1 MSLMSSVSSRL
12 SRPWSRIACTAGLA
26 AVLGLT
32 GAFGPFVSVAHAATA
47 ETTVELDRLTEQV
60 AQAQATHSDAIA
72 RATELNDQIA
82 QQADEILHLEQD
94 VMPVYRERAAEAAS
108 RLYKMH
114 ETSGNIISLL
124 FSASSFS
131 DFITQMKYLN
141 AIQDDNASVLADLEE
156 ASAELNA
163 KMAELTQAKDDA
175 LSEGQKAADA
185 LDQVSA
191 AQAALEERAASED
204 AAEAEAARKAADEA
218 AAIQAQMQ
226 HQYEQTSAATESA
239 DDAISQQPEQDPAQ
253 DASESET
260 PQESEPAPETPQDS
274 SSDSE
279 SGWMTGVASHYGTG
293 DGLMGS
299 LTASGEPVTETSMC
313 IAMLD
318 VPLGTK
324 VEIRYGGKTVVACVN
339 DRGPYAHGRVIDM
352 QPAVARALDFISV
365 GVGTVEYRIL

>member
-1 MSLMSSVSSRL
+1 MSPMSSVSSRP

-26 AVLGLT
+26 AVLGFT
-32 GAFGPFVSVAHAATA
+32 GTFGPFVSVAFAATA
-47 ETTVELDRLTEQV
+47 ETTAELDRLTEQV
-60 AQAQATHSDAIA
+60 AQAQTTHSDAIA

-141 AIQDDNASVLADLEE
+141 IIQDDNASVLADLEE

-163 KMAELTQAKDDA
+163 KLAELTQAKDDA
-175 LSEGQKAADA
+175 LSEEQKAADA

-226 HQYEQTSAATESA
+226 QQNEQTSAATESA
-239 DDAISQQPEQDPAQ
+239 DDAISQQPEQNPAQ
-253 DASESET
+253 DATESET

-274 SSDSE
+274 TSDSE

-324 VEIRYGGKTVVACVN
+324 VEIRYGGKTVVARVN